1 MKTIGE
7 PPSLE
12 TIKNSWQKMVAP
24 YQRSDLR
31 RSLGQ
36 LANSLLPYLGLWVL
50 MVLSLRVS
58 YWLTLVLIVPAA
70 GFLVRLF
77 IIFHDCGHGSFFN
90 TTTAN
95 RRVGFFLGLL
105 VFTPSESWW
114 HAHAVHHATAGNL
127 DKRGVG
133 DVMTMTVEEYQK
145 SSRWQR
151 ISYRFFRHPAV
162 LLGLGP
168 FFSFLVMPR
177 FPTSSSSKSDRRSIL
192 LTDLALAVV
201 FVLMSLLIGVKEYL
215 IIQVPVMWLAGA
227 AGIWMFYVQHQF
239 ETVYWARSSEWDYTR
254 AALEGASFYRL
265 PRVLQWF
272 TGNIGFHHIH
282 HLSPRI
288 PNYFLEKCFKENPLL
303 TPPLII
309 SLRTALKSLSL
320 RLWDERTR
328 RMVGFR
334 ALRTRPDSSA

>member
-1 MKTIGE
+1 MKNVSE
-7 PPSLE
+7 RSSLE
-12 TIKNSWQKMVAP
+12 NLRSSWRKMVAP
-24 YQRSDLR
+24 YQYSDLR

-36 LANSLLPYLGLWVL
+36 LANSLLPYLALWVL
-50 MVLSLRVS
+50 MIFSLRVS
-58 YWLTLVLIVPAA
+58 YWLTLVLIIPAA

-77 IIFHDCGHGSFFN
+77 IIFHDCGHGSFFKS
-90 TTTAN
+90 TTAN

-105 VFTPSESWW
+105 VFTPSDSWW
-114 HAHAVHHATAGNL
+114 HAHAVHHASAGNL

-145 SSRWQR
+145 ASPWQR
-151 ISYRFFRHPAV
+151 FSYRFFRHPAV

-168 FFSFLVMPR
+168 FFTFLIAPR
-177 FPTSSSSKSDRRSIL
+177 FPNAASSKSDRRSIW
-192 LTDLALAVV
+192 LTDLALLVV
-201 FVLMSLLIGVKEYL
+201 FAVMSLLIGVKEYL
-215 IIQVPVMWLAGA
+215 IIQIPVMWLAGA
-227 AGIWMFYVQHQF
+227 IGIWMFYVQHQF
-239 ETVYWARSSEWDYTR
+239 ENVYWARSSEWDYTR

-288 PNYFLEKCFKENPLL
+288 PNYFLEKCFKENPALAAPVTINFL
-303 TPPLII
+303 
-309 SLRTALKSLSL
+309 TALKTIPL
-320 RLWDERTR
+320 RLWDEQTR

-334 ALRTRPDSSA
+334 ALKARPKSA